1 MIEEI
6 AKLLKE
12 KKLTLATAESCT
24 GGLLAHMLTNVP
36 GSSEYYMGGVITYS
50 NEAKICM
57 LHVRRATIEKY
68 GAVSEQTAYEM
79 ADGAKRKFD
88 TDFALSTT
96 GVAGPTGSE
105 NKPVGLVYIG
115 FANPYGI
122 EVKKYKFNGNRLEN
136 KQNFANAALKILL
149 EFLRE

>member
-1 MIEEI
+1 MIEEV

-12 KKLTLATAESCT
+12 KKLTISTAESCT

-36 GSSEYYMGGVITYS
+36 GSSEYYKGGVVAYS

-79 ADGAKRKFD
+79 ADGAKREFD
-88 TDFALSTT
+88 TDFAISTT

-105 NKPVGLVYIG
+105 KKPVGLVYIG

-122 EVKKYKFNGNRLEN
+122 EVREYKFEGDRLQN
-136 KQNFANAALKILL
+136 KQQFANAALKILL
-149 EFLRE
+149 DFLIK

>member
-12 KKLTLATAESCT
+12 KKLSIATAESCT
-24 GGLLAHMLTNVP
+24 GGLLAHMLTNVS
-36 GSSEYYMGGVITYS
+36 GSSEYYKGGVIAYS

-57 LHVRRATIEKY
+57 LHVRRATLQKY

-88 TDFALSTT
+88 TSFALSTT
-96 GVAGPTGSE
+96 GVAGPAASE